1 MSSTGIILAGGHSSR
16 MGENKAL
23 LKIGGKTV
31 IERIADQLSS
41 ILPNVIIVANKQE
54 DYQFLGLPLVNDR
67 WKEKGPLAG
76 IHAGLS
82 ESRTHNNLIVACDMP
97 FISGEL
103 ARLLLEQLDHHQA
116 SVPEIRGQL
125 HPLFAAYRKDAR
137 VAAELAL
144 KENKLRIRQFL
155 QDIDTAILKEDL
167 LREMGF
173 LYKDAHLFNM
183 NRPDEY
189 QLALKMAEDASK

>member
-54 DYQFLGLPLVNDR
+54 DYQFLGLPLVSDR

-76 IHAGLS
+76 IQAGLS
-82 ESRTHNNLIVACDMP
+82 ESRTQKNLIVACDMP

-103 ARLLLEQLDHHQA
+103 ASLLLEELDQHQA
-116 SVPEIRGQL
+116 SVLEIGGQL
-125 HPLFAAYRKDAR
+125 HPLFAAYRKDAKD
-137 VAAELAL
+137 AAELAL
-144 KENKLRIRQFL
+144 RENKLRIRQFL
-155 QDIDTAILKEDL
+155 QEIDSRIIKDEELKN
-167 LREMGF
+167 MGF
-173 LYKDAHLFNM
+173 LYRDAHFFNM

-189 QLALKMAEDASK
+189 RQALKLAEDASK

>member
-23 LKIGGKTV
+23 LKIGGKRV

-41 ILPNVIIVANKQE
+41 ILPHIIIVANKQE
-54 DYQFLGLPLVNDR
+54 DYRFLGLPLVSDH

-82 ESRTHNNLIVACDMP
+82 ESGTQNNLIVACDMP

-103 ARLLLEQLDHHQA
+103 ARLLLEQLNQHQA
-116 SVPEIRGQL
+116 SVPEIEGQL
-125 HPLFAAYRKDAR
+125 HPLFAAYRKDAKD
-137 VAAELAL
+137 AAERAL
-144 KENKLRIRQFL
+144 RENKLRIRQFL
-155 QDIDTAILKEDL
+155 QEIDAAILKEDQL
-167 LREMGF
+167 NEMGF
-173 LYKDAHLFNM
+173 LYKNAHFFNM
-183 NRPDEY
+183 NRPEEY
-189 QLALKMAEDASK
+189 QLALKMAEDVSK

>member
-1 MSSTGIILAGGHSSR
+1 

-82 ESRTHNNLIVACDMP
+82 ESRTQNNLIVACDMP

-103 ARLLLEQLDHHQA
+103 ARLLLKQLDQHQA
-116 SVPEIRGQL
+116 SVPEIGGQL
-125 HPLFAAYRKDAR
+125 HPLFAAYRKDASA
-137 VAAELAL
+137 AAELAMR
-144 KENKLRIRQFL
+144 ENKLRIRQFL
-155 QDIDTAILKEDL
+155 QEIDSRIIKDEELK
-167 LREMGF
+167 EMGF
-173 LYKDAHLFNM
+173 LYSDAHFFNM

-189 QLALKMAEDASK
+189 QLALKMAEDALK

>member
-1 MSSTGIILAGGHSSR
+1 

-54 DYQFLGLPLVNDR
+54 DYRFLGLPLVSDR

-82 ESRTHNNLIVACDMP
+82 ESRTQKNLVVACDMP

-103 ARLLLEQLDHHQA
+103 ARLLLEQLDQHQA
-116 SVPEIRGQL
+116 SVPEIGGQL
-125 HPLFAAYRKDAR
+125 HPLFAAYRKDASA
-137 VAAELAL
+137 AAELAMR
-144 KENKLRIRQFL
+144 ENKLRIRQFL
-155 QDIDTAILKEDL
+155 KEIDSRIIKDEELK
-167 LREMGF
+167 EMGF
-173 LYKDAHLFNM
+173 LYRDAHFFNM

>member
-1 MSSTGIILAGGHSSR
+1 MSATGIILAGGHSSR

-31 IERIADQLSS
+31 IDRIADQLSS
-41 ILPNVIIVANKQE
+41 LLPNVIIVANKQE
-54 DYQFLGLPLVNDR
+54 DYQFLGLPLVSDR

-82 ESRTHNNLIVACDMP
+82 ESRTQNNLIVACDMP

-103 ARLLLEQLDHHQA
+103 ARILLGQLDQHQA
-116 SVPEIRGQL
+116 AVPEIGGQL
-125 HPLFAAYRKDAR
+125 HPLFAAYRKDAST
-137 VAAELAL
+137 AAELAL
-144 KENKLRIRQFL
+144 SENKLRIRQFL
-155 QDIDTAILKEDL
+155 MDIDSRIIKDKEL
-167 LREMGF
+167 EKMGF
-173 LYKDAHLFNM
+173 LYRDAHLFNM

-189 QLALKMAEDASK
+189 QLALKMAEEALK

>member
-54 DYQFLGLPLVNDR
+54 DYQFLGLPLVSDR

-82 ESRTHNNLIVACDMP
+82 ESRTQKI
-97 FISGEL
+97 
-103 ARLLLEQLDHHQA
+103 
-116 SVPEIRGQL
+116 
-125 HPLFAAYRKDAR
+125 
-137 VAAELAL
+137 
-144 KENKLRIRQFL
+144 
-155 QDIDTAILKEDL
+155 
-167 LREMGF
+167 
-173 LYKDAHLFNM
+173 
-183 NRPDEY
+183 
-189 QLALKMAEDASK
+189 